1 MVVILDGNRP
11 TGGIERTHGEP
22 LIYTEG
28 IYSVELN
35 NHLSEEQTL
44 EAWKI
49 IRWLKGNGPFF
60 GIAGV
65 FLVSGPPRQ
74 GKGLFSNTLTWKIKH
89 YFKGKH
95 VLRDDVPSELFGE
108 YTLFNE
114 DTLIGDVARMAEV
127 AAQDVPH
134 EARKAKDKAKLKEMI
149 EKWKATQGEILLQ
162 NSIVLK
168 DEFWKDVNKRRPMSP
183 MNLLF
188 GGLMK
193 MWGHLDMMLIGV
205 IQQYHDLDRF
215 TCLPFVNLHAKCTWC
230 SSMPNTTE
238 VNLYHVQWSEA
249 RQALI
254 PIDKRP
260 IRIFVDGGAPR
271 PELGGKRYF
280 DLFRSKS
287 APSLSSL
294 VGRT

>member
-1 MVVILDGNRP
+1 MTTVLTRQ
-11 TGGIERTHGEP
+11 GGVERLHSAP

-28 IYSVELN
+28 IYSVTLN
-35 NHLSEEQTL
+35 ENLQEWEVQ

-49 IRWLKGNGPFF
+49 IRWLKGAGPFF

-74 GKGLFSNTLTWKIKH
+74 GKGLFSNTLTWKILR

-95 VLRDDVPSELFGE
+95 CLRDDRPSELFGP

-114 DTLIGDVARMAEV
+114 DTLVADVARMTEV
-127 AAQDVPH
+127 SEQDIVRT
-134 EARKAKDKAKLKEMI
+134 ARKAKDKAKLKEQI
-149 EKWKATQGEILLQ
+149 GKWQATAGEILLQ

-215 TCLPFVNLHAKCTWC
+215 TCLPFVNLHAKCIWC
-230 SSMPNTTE
+230 TSMPNTTE

-271 PELGGKRYF
+271 PELDGKGYF
-280 DLFRSKS
+280 DLFSSKS
-287 APSLSSL
+287 APRLSSL